1 MSGGVYTGGL
11 SGARGAPMTDLTA
24 PAADPADLR
33 GRPGAGALLAEQMA
47 DAGARREKRRDI
59 RPLARLLP
67 YALRHRGYLVLAGFW
82 LVMSTTASLGLT
94 AAARGAIDHGFAD
107 EGARLNLW
115 FLLLGAVALFLGV
128 ATAVRYFYVTKTGE
142 RVVADLRKG
151 LFDRVLTLDPAF
163 YARMRTGEVLSRLT
177 TDIALV
183 ETLMTT
189 SISYAVR
196 NFLTLVGGTILL
208 FVVSPKLTGLVLL
221 IVPLLLGPLFLF
233 GRQVRKLTVA
243 TQDRFAQAVGFA
255 GESVDAIETVQAFGR
270 VASAVSRF
278 GEAVEAAFAASLVRM
293 RARALMTA
301 MIIVVMFGGVTLVL
315 WLGAMDVIAGR
326 MSPGALLQFVLLSVF
341 AAGAV
346 GALGESWGD
355 VQKAAGAMERID
367 ELMRSESAIAAPAR
381 PKPLPS
387 PPVGEVSMA
396 GVHFSYPGR
405 PDLPAL
411 KGFSL
416 TVRPGET
423 VALVGPSGA
432 GKSTVFRLLLRFYDP
447 QSGVVAV
454 DGVDVREADPTEV
467 RGRFAWV
474 SQEAPL
480 FSGSSSENIRF
491 GRETASDEEVRAAAA
506 EAQALGF
513 IEALPE
519 GFETPLGERGKSLS
533 GGQRQRL
540 AIARAL
546 VRDAP
551 ILLLD
556 EATSALDAESERL
569 VQAALDQAME
579 ARTTLVIAHRLATV
593 LRADRIVVM
602 EDGRVAEEGTHASLL
617 AAGGLYARL
626 AKLQFRDD

>member
-1 MSGGVYTGGL
+1 
-11 SGARGAPMTDLTA
+11 MTDTN
-24 PAADPADLR
+24 AAFSDSADLR
-33 GRPGAGALLAEQMA
+33 GRPGAGALLAEQMTE
-47 DAGARREKRRDI
+47 AGGRREKRRDV

-67 YALRHRGYLVLAGFW
+67 YALRHKGHLVMAMFW
-82 LVMSTTASLGLT
+82 LIMSTVTSLSLT
-94 AAARGAIDHGFAD
+94 AAARGAIDHGF
-107 EGARLNLW
+107 ENGGAGLNLW
-115 FLLLGAVALFLGV
+115 FTLLGANALFLGV
-128 ATAVRYFYVTKTGE
+128 ATAIRYFYVTKTGE

-151 LFDRVLTLDPAF
+151 LFDRILTLDPAF
-163 YARMRTGEVLSRLT
+163 YARIRTGEVLSRLT

-189 SISYAVR
+189 SVSFALR
-196 NFLTLVGGTILL
+196 NFLTLVGGVILL

-221 IVPLLLGPLFLF
+221 VVPLLLGPIFLF
-233 GRQVRKLTVA
+233 GRRVRKLTVA
-243 TQDRFAQAVGFA
+243 TQDRFANAVGFA

-270 VASAVSRF
+270 VTNAVNRF
-278 GEAVEAAFAASLVRM
+278 GAAVEDAFASSLVRM

-301 MIIVVMFGGVTLVL
+301 MIIMVMFGGVTLVL
-315 WLGAMDVIAGR
+315 WLGAQDVIAGR

-367 ELMRSESAIAAPAR
+367 ELMRAQAAIAAPETPRA
-381 PKPLPS
+381 LPQ
-387 PPVGEVSMA
+387 PPVGEVSMSA
-396 GVHFSYPGR
+396 VEFAYPGR

-447 QSGVVAV
+447 QSGVVSV
-454 DGVDVREADPTEV
+454 DGVDVRDADPTEV
-467 RGRFAWV
+467 RNRFAWV

-480 FSGSSSENIRF
+480 FSGSASENIRF
-491 GRETASDEEVRAAAA
+491 GREAATDEEVRAAAE

-513 IEALPE
+513 LEALPE
-519 GFETPLGERGKSLS
+519 QFATPLGERGKSLS

-546 VRDAP
+546 VREAP

-579 ARTTLVIAHRLATV
+579 TRTTLVIAHRLATV

-602 EDGRVAEEGTHASLL
+602 EDGKVVEEGTHAQLT
-617 AAGGLYARL
+617 AKGGLYARL
-626 AKLQFRDD
+626 AELQFKGG